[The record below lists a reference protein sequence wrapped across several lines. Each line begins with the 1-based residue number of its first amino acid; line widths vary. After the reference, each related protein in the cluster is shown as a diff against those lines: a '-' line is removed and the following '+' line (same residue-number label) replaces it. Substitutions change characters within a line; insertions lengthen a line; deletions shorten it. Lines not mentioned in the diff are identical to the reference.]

1 MELLPIIYNSL
12 IIAAGLF
19 VITLAI
25 SYVSYKFRQKNG
37 DDVKATASATQDKH
51 LKNEDDAELKPKY
64 KSPPP
69 RKSDRTKIE
78 EKKKRVEKSK
88 PPQKEVRQ
96 IKKQKPK
103 KEDNTRIE
111 VVKDLSKAGTKE
123 YEPPKTKHAEKP
135 RSADKKKKNLKSI
148 DEDPIKKYTD
158 SSDDD
163 LHHLKT
169 DE

>member
-69 RKSDRTKIE
+69 GNLIEQKLKRRKNALRNPSRR
-78 EKKKRVEKSK
+78 KKKF
-88 PPQKEVRQ
+88 
-96 IKKQKPK
+96 
-103 KEDNTRIE
+103 
-111 VVKDLSKAGTKE
+111 VKL
-123 YEPPKTKHAEKP
+123 
-135 RSADKKKKNLKSI
+135 RSKNLK
-148 DEDPIKKYTD
+148 KKITPE
-158 SSDDD
+158 
-163 LHHLKT
+163 LKL
-169 DE
+169 